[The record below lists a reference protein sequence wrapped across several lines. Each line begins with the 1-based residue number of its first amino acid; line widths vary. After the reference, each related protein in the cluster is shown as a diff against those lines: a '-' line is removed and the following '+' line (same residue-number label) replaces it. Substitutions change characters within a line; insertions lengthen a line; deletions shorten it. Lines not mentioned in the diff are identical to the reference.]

1 MQQDNFKKAL
11 KDVTDFCKF
20 ELWLRFYYIQQNE
33 DGFILEIPEE
43 VMDHLRQEY
52 PVLSGLAEKLKS
64 ETITPEQSQNILI
77 NYIGEQLDGIKYD
90 AEFIPSVLNS
100 KSFEAEINAF
110 HMWVN
115 AHEDQLEQEN
125 MDFKEWMQF
134 FEAWKRTEKGQEIL
148 AELKSPSKQGSQS
161 SQKMH

>member
-77 NYIGEQLDGIKYD
+77 NYIGEQLDD
-90 AEFIPSVLNS
+90 
-100 KSFEAEINAF
+100 
-110 HMWVN
+110 
-115 AHEDQLEQEN
+115 
-125 MDFKEWMQF
+125 
-134 FEAWKRTEKGQEIL
+134 
-148 AELKSPSKQGSQS
+148 
-161 SQKMH
+161 

>member
-1 MQQDNFKKAL
+1 MQQDNFKQAL
-11 KDVTDFCKF
+11 KDVTDMCKF
-20 ELWLRFYYIQQNE
+20 ELWLRFYYVQQNE
-33 DGFILEIPEE
+33 NGLVLEIPED
-43 VMDHLRQEY
+43 VMEHLKQEY
-52 PVLSGLAEKLKS
+52 PLLSGLAERLKS
-64 ETITPEQSQNILI
+64 DTITPEKSQTTLI
-77 NYIGEQLDGIKYD
+77 NYIGEKLDGIKYD

-148 AELKSPSKQGSQS
+148 SELKSPSHQTQQTKV
-161 SQKMH
+161 H